1 MPGWI
6 LESSDELAIT
16 LRVPSGSIKTI
27 GRTAR
32 ADFIV
37 DAALISRLHCR
48 LTADKSDQLVVEDL
62 GSTNG
67 TMVNG
72 KKVDRVVLRAGDK
85 LTVGTGCVQGQSNR
99 VGRRSTFPVPGSP
112 FYVPR
117 SSFFVPRSWIAE
129 SATWG

>member
-6 LESSDELAIT
+6 LESGDQPTIT
-16 LRVPSGSIKTI
+16 LRVAPGSIKTI

-37 DAALISRLHCR
+37 DAALISRIHCR
-48 LTADKSDQLVVEDL
+48 LTSDKSDQLVVEDL

-85 LTVGTGCVQGQSNR
+85 LTVGR
-99 VGRRSTFPVPGSP
+99 VEFQIQP
-112 FYVPR
+112 
-117 SSFFVPRSWIAE
+117 AD
-129 SATWG
+129 

>member
-1 MPGWI
+1 VAGWI
-6 LESSDELAIT
+6 LQSGDEPSIT
-16 LRVPSGSIKTI
+16 LRVPPGAIKTI

-72 KKVDRVVLRAGDK
+72 KKIDRIVLRAGDR
-85 LTVGTGCVQGQSNR
+85 LTVGR
-99 VGRRSTFPVPGSP
+99 VEFQIRP
-112 FYVPR
+112 
-117 SSFFVPRSWIAE
+117 AD
-129 SATWG
+129 

>member
-6 LESSDELAIT
+6 LQSSEEPIIT
-16 LRVPSGSIKTI
+16 LRVPPSSIKTI

-72 KKVDRVVLRAGDK
+72 KKIDRVVLRAGDR
-85 LTVGTGCVQGQSNR
+85 LTVGR
-99 VGRRSTFPVPGSP
+99 VIFSVK
-112 FYVPR
+112 V
-117 SSFFVPRSWIAE
+117 VE
-129 SATWG
+129 

>member
-6 LESSDELAIT
+6 LESGDEPPIT
-16 LRVPSGSIKTI
+16 LRVAPGSIKTI

-32 ADFIV
+32 AEFIV

-85 LTVGTGCVQGQSNR
+85 LTVGR
-99 VGRRSTFPVPGSP
+99 VVFSVK
-112 FYVPR
+112 
-117 SSFFVPRSWIAE
+117 
-129 SATWG
+129 ATE

>member
-6 LESSDELAIT
+6 LESGDEPPIT
-16 LRVPSGSIKTI
+16 LRLPPGSVKTI

-37 DAALISRLHCR
+37 DAALISRIHCR
-48 LTADKSDQLVVEDL
+48 LTSDKSDQLVVEDL

-72 KKVDRVVLRAGDK
+72 KKVDRVVLRAGDR
-85 LTVGTGCVQGQSNR
+85 LTVGR
-99 VGRRSTFPVPGSP
+99 VEFSV
-112 FYVPR
+112 VL
-117 SSFFVPRSWIAE
+117 VD
-129 SATWG
+129 